1 LEKPP
6 QYSSYNQLTFLRWN
20 TPSTMQ
26 NVKFEGVLFCIFE
39 YRQCTAWKG
48 IHLREREINLNYMYL
63 KGDLCINF
71 GNALSLYPSFCLHL
85 PK

>member
-1 LEKPP
+1 
-6 QYSSYNQLTFLRWN
+6 
-20 TPSTMQ
+20 MQ

-71 GNALSLYPSFCLHL
+71 GNALSLYP
-85 PK
+85 